1 MSKETENYSPNK
13 NNRSQEI
20 QTKLRNEIK
29 DKIELVS
36 NLKSDLERLQETI
49 QSNQTRMAYTEKEMQ
64 MLKARAVDAEISK
77 DELKEELDVS
87 LIV

>member
-20 QTKLRNEIK
+20 QQKLRNEIK
-29 DKIELVS
+29 EKIDLVS
-36 NLKSDLERLQETI
+36 NLKLDVEQLKETI
-49 QSNQTRMAYTEKEMQ
+49 QSNQTRMAYTEKEMLA
-64 MLKARAVDAEISK
+64 LKARAIEAEICK

-87 LIV
+87 F